1 MYSRIL
7 TGSLYGLSGGPTWAE
22 VDCENGLPAFSVVGL
37 ADQSVKEAR
46 ERIRAALENSGLRFP
61 AKRITV
67 NLTPANRKKEGSH
80 YDLPVAAGI
89 ILCSKKDTDLSGAE
103 DLSNGNAACLGEL
116 TLDGRVNAVDGV
128 LPMMMGLKKTGVN
141 KFFIPEACLKEA
153 MLVKDAEI
161 YPVRSVVELSD
172 HMTGMKQIKSVK
184 GGSMTVVPKAAD
196 VPDFLDIRG
205 QEVVKRAAQIA
216 AAGMHGMLMV
226 GPPGTGKTM
235 IGKRIPGILPR
246 LSYDEMLEVT
256 QIYSAAGETGSGSP
270 LVCERPFRAPHH
282 SVTKAA
288 LIGGGGRPRP
298 GEISLAH
305 EGVLFLDEIAEFPPY
320 ILDLLRQPLEDG
332 FVVLNRLNY
341 KVTFPSKFMLVAAMN
356 PCRCGYYG
364 DPEKQC
370 NCTETD
376 RNRYTGRISGPLMDR
391 IDIHVSVSRPRY
403 GEINVDGPAGGV
415 SSAQLRDSVVRA
427 MDIQKKRYADEGIK
441 YNSQLGAKLLEK
453 YCVPDAEG
461 REKLRESFEKMHLS
475 ARGYHRVLKIA
486 RTIADLQGSRDI
498 GLLHITEALAF
509 RFPADLFGDRF

>member
-7 TGSLYGLSGGPTWAE
+7 TASLYGLSGGPTWAE
-22 VDCENGLPAFSVVGL
+22 VDCENGLPGFSVVGL
-37 ADQSVKEAR
+37 ADQSVREAR

-89 ILCSKKDTDLSGAE
+89 ILCSLKDTDLSGAA
-103 DLSNGNAACLGEL
+103 DLCGGKAACLGEL

-128 LPMMMGLKKTGVN
+128 LPMIMGLKKTGVS
-141 KFFIPEACLKEA
+141 KFFVPADCLQEA
-153 MLVKDAEI
+153 MLVKDVELF
-161 YPVRSVVELSD
+161 PVRSIIELAD
-172 HMTGMKQIKSVK
+172 HMTGMSQIKGIK
-184 GGSMTVVPKAAD
+184 GGSVSIASKPAQ
-196 VPDFLDIRG
+196 VPDFKDIRG
-205 QEVVKRAAQIA
+205 QEVIKRAAQIA

-235 IGKRIPGILPR
+235 IGKRIPGIMPELG
-246 LSYDEMLEVT
+246 YDEMLEVT
-256 QIYSAAGETGSGSP
+256 QIYSAAGQTGGGTP
-270 LVCERPFRAPHH
+270 LICERPFRAPHH

-305 EGVLFLDEIAEFPPY
+305 EGVLFLDEMAEFPSL

-341 KVTFPSKFMLVAAMN
+341 KVTFPSRFMLVAAMN

-370 NCTETD
+370 SCTESD
-376 RNRYTGRISGPLMDR
+376 RQRYIGRISGPLMDR
-391 IDIHVSVSRPRY
+391 IDIHVSVSRPSY
-403 GEINVDGPAGGV
+403 GDINIGASGYGL
-415 SSAQLRDSVVRA
+415 SSADLREGVVRA
-427 MDIQKKRYADEGIK
+427 IAVQKERYAGEGIK
-441 YNSQLGAKLLEK
+441 YNSQLDAKLLER
-453 YCVPDAEG
+453 YCMPDAEG
-461 REKLRESFEKMHLS
+461 RAKLKDSFEKMHLS

-486 RTIADLQGSRDI
+486 RTIADLQGSADI
-498 GLLHITEALAF
+498 DLMHISEALTF